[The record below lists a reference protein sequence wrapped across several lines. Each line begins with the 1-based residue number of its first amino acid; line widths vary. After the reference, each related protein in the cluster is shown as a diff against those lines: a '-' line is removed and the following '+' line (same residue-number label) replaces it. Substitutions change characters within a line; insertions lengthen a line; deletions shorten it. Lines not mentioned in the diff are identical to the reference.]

1 MRTFSLPELGAGGR
15 SLETLPNIDINIK
28 CGNSLIS
35 RFDLQELILSPKI
48 KQQIAEFKEAVKI
61 YRNPKSKAEKKE
73 AINKIEEIKSSFN
86 TVLTGNDED
95 DKKLR
100 SLQGELTH
108 LLNQTSLF
116 EETAKEKAV

>member
-1 MRTFSLPELGAGGR
+1 LGAGGR